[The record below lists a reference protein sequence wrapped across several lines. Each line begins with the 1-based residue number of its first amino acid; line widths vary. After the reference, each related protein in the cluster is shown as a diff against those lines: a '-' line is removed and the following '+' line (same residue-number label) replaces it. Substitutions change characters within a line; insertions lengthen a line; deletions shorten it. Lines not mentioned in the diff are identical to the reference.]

1 MIQKKAMGSFS
12 CSLMNMEVRENA
24 LGKMFLVIEW
34 CFPRLLFFILLSFVV
49 CHMALSDVAIV
60 GCF

>member
-12 CSLMNMEVRENA
+12 CSLMSMEVRENT

-34 CFPRLLFFILLSFVV
+34 YFPKLVVFIFLSFVV
-49 CHMALSDVAIV
+49 CCLALSGFARIS
-60 GCF
+60 

>member
-12 CSLMNMEVRENA
+12 CSLMNMGVREST

-34 CFPRLLFFILLSFVV
+34 CHPEVVFLIRFRLWF
-49 CHMALSDVAIV
+49 AA
-60 GCF
+60 GY

>member
-12 CSLMNMEVRENA
+12 CSLMNMEVREST

-34 CFPRLLFFILLSFVV
+34 YRPEVVFLVRFRLWF
-49 CHMALSDVAIV
+49 AV
-60 GCF
+60 GY